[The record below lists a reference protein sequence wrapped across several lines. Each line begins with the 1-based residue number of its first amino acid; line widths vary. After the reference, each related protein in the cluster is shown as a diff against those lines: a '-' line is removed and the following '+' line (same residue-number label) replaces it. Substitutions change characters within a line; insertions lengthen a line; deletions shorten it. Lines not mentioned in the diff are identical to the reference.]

1 MMIKRISVSAFKSL
15 VDFELNLDSK
25 FNCIIGLNGAGK
37 SSVLQLFSYVSAL
50 IEGKIDRW
58 LSERGWEEKDVASH
72 FFPTRETFDLELD
85 IELSD
90 KQLRWEATYNWKRG
104 RCTSETLTDLANGHQ
119 LLRLYQGRLKTKRDT
134 IPNLI
139 FKYSGSI
146 LSALDDSALPQEA
159 VIFRNFMTNVDSH
172 DLLSPKVM
180 RSGRF
185 ASPGKIGSA
194 GEYLI
199 SYIHNLEK
207 SARDTLL
214 TNLYGYFPQVVN
226 IDTKTELDGTL
237 SLLLTERFYNEDG
250 SHTDVVTNAK
260 HINDGMLR
268 ILIILASQR
277 SSSKFQQFD
286 EVENGVN
293 SEITEKLVE
302 AFISSPQQVLITTHS
317 PMVLNYIEDELAKNS
332 ITLVYKNKQGHTK
345 ATKLF
350 ALPSLTKKLN
360 SLAPGDAMLDVYLKD
375 AAEEAELLANS
386 SELSR

>member
-1 MMIKRISVSAFKSL
+1 M
-15 VDFELNLDSK
+15 
-25 FNCIIGLNGAGK
+25 
-37 SSVLQLFSYVSAL
+37 
-50 IEGKIDRW
+50 
-58 LSERGWEEKDVASH
+58 
-72 FFPTRETFDLELD
+72 
-85 IELSD
+85 
-90 KQLRWEATYNWKRG
+90 RWEATYNWKKG
-104 RCTSETLTDLANGHQ
+104 LCTSETLTDLANGHQ
-119 LLRLYQGRLKTKRDT
+119 LLRLYQGRLKTKRD
-134 IPNLI
+134 IIQNLI

-159 VIFRNFMTNVDSH
+159 VIFRNYMTNVDSH

-185 ASPGKIGSA
+185 ASAGKIGSA

-207 SARDTLL
+207 SARDTLR

-277 SSSKFQQFD
+277 SSSRFQQFD

-302 AFISSPQQVLITTHS
+302 AFINSPQQVLITTHS
-317 PMVLNYIEDELAKNS
+317 PMVLNYIEDELAKSS

-375 AAEEAELLANS
+375 AADEAELLANS

>member
-1 MMIKRISVSAFKSL
+1 MIKRISVSAFKSL

-37 SSVLQLFSYVSAL
+37 SSVLQLLSYVSAL
-50 IEGKIDRW
+50 IDGKVDCW

-104 RCTSETLTDLANGHQ
+104 LCTSETLTDLANGQQ
-119 LLRLYQGRLKTKRDT
+119 LLRLYQGRLKTRRHSFAD
-134 IPNLI
+134 LI

-159 VIFRNFMTNVDSH
+159 FIFRNFMTNVDSH

-185 ASPGKIGSA
+185 ASAGKIGSA

-199 SYIHNLEK
+199 SYIHNLDKISQEI
-207 SARDTLL
+207 LL
-214 TNLYGYFPQVVN
+214 KNLYGYFPQVVK
-226 IDTKTELDGTL
+226 IETKTEQNGTL
-237 SLLLTERFYNEDG
+237 SLLLTERFYSDDG
-250 SHTDVVTNAK
+250 SHVDIVTNAK

-277 SSSKFQQFD
+277 SSSRFQQFD

-293 SEITEKLVE
+293 SEITEKLVD
-302 AFISSPQQVLITTHS
+302 AFINSPQQVLITTHS
-317 PMVLNYIEDELAKNS
+317 PMVLNYIEDELAKSS

-345 ATKLF
+345 AAKLF
-350 ALPSLTKKLN
+350 ALPSLTRKLN

-386 SELSR
+386 SELSQ

>member
-1 MMIKRISVSAFKSL
+1 MIKRISVNAFKSL
-15 VDFELNLDSK
+15 VNFELNLDSK

-50 IEGKIDRW
+50 LEGKIERW

-72 FFPTRETFDLELD
+72 FFPTRGTFDLVLD

-104 RCTSETLTDLANGHQ
+104 LCTSETLTDLANGHQ
-119 LLRLYQGRLKTKRDT
+119 LLRLYQGRLKTKRQ
-134 IPNLI
+134 IFPELI

-146 LSALDDSALPQEA
+146 LSALDDSVLPQEA

-185 ASPGKIGSA
+185 ASAGKIGSA

-207 SARDTLL
+207 SARDTLR

-250 SHTDVVTNAK
+250 SHVDVVTNAK

-277 SSSKFQQFD
+277 SSSRFQQFD

-302 AFISSPQQVLITTHS
+302 AFINSPQQVLITTHS
-317 PMVLNYIEDELAKNS
+317 PMVLNYIEDDLAKSS
-332 ITLVYKNKQGHTK
+332 IILVYQNKQGHTK

-375 AAEEAELLANS
+375 AADEAELLANS

>member
-1 MMIKRISVSAFKSL
+1 MIKRISVSAFKSL

-72 FFPTRETFDLELD
+72 FLPTRETSDLVLD

-104 RCTSETLTDLANGHQ
+104 LCTSETLTDLANGQQ
-119 LLRLYQGRLKTKRDT
+119 LLRLYQGRLKTKRHSLPD
-134 IPNLI
+134 LI

-146 LSALDDSALPQEA
+146 LSVLDDSALPQEA
-159 VIFRNFMTNVDSH
+159 VIFRNFMTNIDSH

-185 ASPGKIGSA
+185 ASEGKIGSA

-199 SYIHNLEK
+199 SYIHKLDKN
-207 SARDTLL
+207 SQDILL
-214 TNLYGYFPQVVN
+214 KNLYGYFPQVVK
-226 IDTKTELDGTL
+226 IETKTELNGTL

-277 SSSKFQQFD
+277 SSSRFQQFD

-302 AFISSPQQVLITTHS
+302 AFINSPQQVLITTHS
-317 PMVLNYIEDELAKNS
+317 PMVLNYIEDDLAKSS

-386 SELSR
+386 SESSR

>member
-1 MMIKRISVSAFKSL
+1 MIKRISVSAFKSL

-72 FFPTRETFDLELD
+72 FFPTRETFDLVLD

-104 RCTSETLTDLANGHQ
+104 LCTSETLTDLANGQQ
-119 LLRLYQGRLKTKRDT
+119 LLRLYQGRLKTKRHSLPD
-134 IPNLI
+134 LI

-159 VIFRNFMTNVDSH
+159 VLFRNFMTNVDSH

-185 ASPGKIGSA
+185 ASAGKIGSA

-207 SARDTLL
+207 SARDTLR

-277 SSSKFQQFD
+277 SSSRFQQFD

-302 AFISSPQQVLITTHS
+302 AFINSPQQVLITTHS
-317 PMVLNYIEDELAKNS
+317 PMVLNYIEDDLAKSS

>member
-1 MMIKRISVSAFKSL
+1 MIKRISVSAFKSL

-50 IEGKIDRW
+50 LEGKIERW
-58 LSERGWEEKDVASH
+58 LNERGWEEKDVASH
-72 FFPTRETFDLELD
+72 FFPTRETFNLELD

-104 RCTSETLTDLANGHQ
+104 LCTSETLTDLANGQQ

-134 IPNLI
+134 IPDLI

-146 LSALDDSALPQEA
+146 LSALDDSALPHEA

-172 DLLSPKVM
+172 DLLSPKVI

-185 ASPGKIGSA
+185 ASAGKIGSA

-199 SYIHNLEK
+199 SYIHNLDK
-207 SARDTLL
+207 SSQDTLL
-214 TNLYGYFPQVVN
+214 KHLYGYFPQVVD
-226 IDTKTELDGTL
+226 IVTKTELNGTL
-237 SLLLTERFYNEDG
+237 SLLLTERFYNDDG
-250 SHTDVVTNAK
+250 SHIDVVTNAK

-277 SSSKFQQFD
+277 YSSKFQQFD

-302 AFISSPQQVLITTHS
+302 TFIRSPQQVLITTHS
-317 PMVLNYIEDELAKNS
+317 PMVLNYIEDELAKSS

-350 ALPSLTKKLN
+350 ALPSLAKKLN

>member
-1 MMIKRISVSAFKSL
+1 MIKTISISAFKSL

-72 FFPTRETFDLELD
+72 FFPTRETFDLVLD

-104 RCTSETLTDLANGHQ
+104 LCTSETLTDLANGHQ

-134 IPNLI
+134 IPELI

-185 ASPGKIGSA
+185 ASEGKIGSA

-199 SYIHNLEK
+199 SYIHKLDKN
-207 SARDTLL
+207 SQDILL
-214 TNLYGYFPQVVN
+214 KNLYGYFPQVVK
-226 IDTKTELDGTL
+226 IETKTELNGTL
-237 SLLLTERFYNEDG
+237 SLLLTERFYHEDG
-250 SHTDVVTNAK
+250 SHVDVVTNAK

-277 SSSKFQQFD
+277 TSSKFQQFD

-302 AFISSPQQVLITTHS
+302 AFINSPQQVLITTHS
-317 PMVLNYIEDELAKNS
+317 PMVLNYIEDDLAKNS

-375 AAEEAELLANS
+375 AADEAELMANS
-386 SELSR
+386 SALSR

>member
-1 MMIKRISVSAFKSL
+1 MMKKISVSAFKSL

-72 FFPTRETFDLELD
+72 FFPTRETSDLVLD

-104 RCTSETLTDLANGHQ
+104 LCTSETLTDLANGHQ

-134 IPNLI
+134 IPDLI

-159 VIFRNFMTNVDSH
+159 VIFRNFMTNIDSH

-185 ASPGKIGSA
+185 ASEGKIGSA

-199 SYIHNLEK
+199 SYIHKLDKN
-207 SARDTLL
+207 SQDILL
-214 TNLYGYFPQVVN
+214 KNLYGYFPQVVK
-226 IDTKTELDGTL
+226 IETKTELNGTL
-237 SLLLTERFYNEDG
+237 SLLLTERFYNDDG

-277 SSSKFQQFD
+277 TSSKFQQFD

-302 AFISSPQQVLITTHS
+302 AFINSPQQVLITTHS
-317 PMVLNYIEDELAKNS
+317 PMVLNYIEDELAKSS

-375 AAEEAELLANS
+375 AADEAELLADS

>member
-1 MMIKRISVSAFKSL
+1 MIKKISVSAFKSL

-72 FFPTRETFDLELD
+72 FFPTRETFDLVLD

-104 RCTSETLTDLANGHQ
+104 LCTSETLTDLANGHQ

-134 IPNLI
+134 IPDLI

-159 VIFRNFMTNVDSH
+159 VIFRNFMTNIDSH

-185 ASPGKIGSA
+185 ASEGKIGSA

-199 SYIHNLEK
+199 SYIHKLDKN
-207 SARDTLL
+207 SQDILL
-214 TNLYGYFPQVVN
+214 KNLYGYFPQVVK
-226 IDTKTELDGTL
+226 IETKTELNGTL
-237 SLLLTERFYNEDG
+237 SLLLTERFYNDDG

-277 SSSKFQQFD
+277 TSSKFQQFD

-302 AFISSPQQVLITTHS
+302 AFINSPQQVLITTHS
-317 PMVLNYIEDELAKNS
+317 PMVLNYIEDELAKSS

-375 AAEEAELLANS
+375 AADEAELLADS
-386 SELSR
+386 PELSR

>member
-1 MMIKRISVSAFKSL
+1 MIKRISVNAFKSL

-72 FFPTRETFDLELD
+72 FFPTRETFDLVLD

-104 RCTSETLTDLANGHQ
+104 LCTSETLTDLANAQQ
-119 LLRLYQGRLKTKRDT
+119 LLRLYQGRLKTKRDSF
-134 IPNLI
+134 PDLI

-146 LSALDDSALPQEA
+146 LSSLNDSALPQEA

-185 ASPGKIGSA
+185 ASAGKIGSA

-199 SYIHNLEK
+199 SYIHNLDK
-207 SARDTLL
+207 YSQDILL
-214 TNLYGYFPQVVN
+214 KNLYGYFPQIVK
-226 IDTKTELDGTL
+226 IETKTELNGTL

-250 SHTDVVTNAK
+250 SHIDVVTNAK

-302 AFISSPQQVLITTHS
+302 TFIRSPQQVLITTHS
-317 PMVLNYIEDELAKNS
+317 PMVLNYIEDELAKRS
-332 ITLVYKNKQGHTK
+332 ITLAYKNKQGHTK

-375 AAEEAELLANS
+375 AAEEAEILASS
-386 SELSR
+386 SEVRE

>member
-1 MMIKRISVSAFKSL
+1 MIKKISVSAFKSL
-15 VDFELNLDSK
+15 VDCELNLDSK

-72 FFPTRETFDLELD
+72 FFPTRETFDLVLD

-104 RCTSETLTDLANGHQ
+104 LCTSEALTDLANGHQ
-119 LLRLYQGRLKTKRDT
+119 LLRLYQGRLKTKRHSLPD
-134 IPNLI
+134 LI

-159 VIFRNFMTNVDSH
+159 VIFRNFMTNIDSH

-199 SYIHNLEK
+199 SYIHKLDKN
-207 SARDTLL
+207 SQDILL
-214 TNLYGYFPQVVN
+214 KNLYGYFPQVVK
-226 IDTKTELDGTL
+226 IETKTELNGTL
-237 SLLLTERFYNEDG
+237 SLLLTERFYNDDG

-277 SSSKFQQFD
+277 TSSKFQQFD

-302 AFISSPQQVLITTHS
+302 AFINSPQQVLITTHS
-317 PMVLNYIEDELAKNS
+317 PMVLNYIEDELAKSS

-375 AAEEAELLANS
+375 AAEEAELLADS

>member
-1 MMIKRISVSAFKSL
+1 MIKRISVSAFKSL

-72 FFPTRETFDLELD
+72 FFPTRETFDLVLD

-104 RCTSETLTDLANGHQ
+104 LCTSETLTDLANGHQ

-134 IPNLI
+134 IPELI

-146 LSALDDSALPQEA
+146 LSVLDDSALPQEA

-185 ASPGKIGSA
+185 ASEGKIGSA

-199 SYIHNLEK
+199 SYIHKLDKN
-207 SARDTLL
+207 SQDILL
-214 TNLYGYFPQVVN
+214 KNLYGYFPQVVK
-226 IDTKTELDGTL
+226 IETKTELNGTL
-237 SLLLTERFYNEDG
+237 SLLLTERFYHEDG
-250 SHTDVVTNAK
+250 SHVDVVTNAK

-277 SSSKFQQFD
+277 TSSKFQQFD

-302 AFISSPQQVLITTHS
+302 AFINSPQQVLITTHS
-317 PMVLNYIEDELAKNS
+317 PMVLNYIEDDLAKNS

>member
-1 MMIKRISVSAFKSL
+1 MIKRISVSAFKSL

-72 FFPTRETFDLELD
+72 FFPTRETFDLVLD

-104 RCTSETLTDLANGHQ
+104 LCTSETLTDLANGHQ

-134 IPNLI
+134 IPDLI

-159 VIFRNFMTNVDSH
+159 VIFRNFMTNIDSH

-185 ASPGKIGSA
+185 ASEGKIGSA

-199 SYIHNLEK
+199 SYIHKLDKN
-207 SARDTLL
+207 SQDILL
-214 TNLYGYFPQVVN
+214 KNLYGYFPQVVK
-226 IDTKTELDGTL
+226 IETKTELNGTL
-237 SLLLTERFYNEDG
+237 SLLLTERFYNDDG
-250 SHTDVVTNAK
+250 YYTDVVTNAK

-277 SSSKFQQFD
+277 TSSKFQQFD

-302 AFISSPQQVLITTHS
+302 AFINSPQQVLITTHS
-317 PMVLNYIEDELAKNS
+317 PMVLNYIEDELAKSS

>member
-1 MMIKRISVSAFKSL
+1 MIKKISVSAFKSL

-72 FFPTRETFDLELD
+72 FFPTRETFDLVLD

-104 RCTSETLTDLANGHQ
+104 LCTSETLTDLANGHQ
-119 LLRLYQGRLKTKRDT
+119 LLRLYQGRLKTKRET
-134 IPNLI
+134 IPDLI

-159 VIFRNFMTNVDSH
+159 VIFRNFMTNIDSH

-185 ASPGKIGSA
+185 ASEGKIGSA

-199 SYIHNLEK
+199 SYIHKLDKN
-207 SARDTLL
+207 SQDILL
-214 TNLYGYFPQVVN
+214 KNLYGYFPQVVK
-226 IDTKTELDGTL
+226 IETKTELNGTL
-237 SLLLTERFYNEDG
+237 SLLLTERFYNDDG

-277 SSSKFQQFD
+277 TSSKFQQFD

-302 AFISSPQQVLITTHS
+302 AFINSPQQVLITTHS
-317 PMVLNYIEDELAKNS
+317 PMVLNYIEDELAKSS

-375 AAEEAELLANS
+375 AADEAELLADS

>member
-1 MMIKRISVSAFKSL
+1 MIKKISVSAFKSL

-58 LSERGWEEKDVASH
+58 LSERGWEEKDVVSH
-72 FFPTRETFDLELD
+72 FFPTRETFDLVLD

-104 RCTSETLTDLANGHQ
+104 LCTSETLADLANGHQ

-134 IPNLI
+134 IPDLI

-172 DLLSPKVM
+172 DLLSPRVM

-185 ASPGKIGSA
+185 ASEGKIGSA

-199 SYIHNLEK
+199 SYIHKLDKN
-207 SARDTLL
+207 SQDILL
-214 TNLYGYFPQVVN
+214 QNLYGYFPQVVK
-226 IDTKTELDGTL
+226 IETKTELNGTL

-302 AFISSPQQVLITTHS
+302 AFINSPLQVLITTHS
-317 PMVLNYIEDELAKNS
+317 PMVLNYIEDELAKSS

>member
-1 MMIKRISVSAFKSL
+1 MIKTISVSAFKSL

-72 FFPTRETFDLELD
+72 FFPTRETFDLVLD

-104 RCTSETLTDLANGHQ
+104 LCTSETLTDLANGHQ

-134 IPNLI
+134 IPELI

-185 ASPGKIGSA
+185 ASEGKIGSA

-199 SYIHNLEK
+199 SYIHKLDKN
-207 SARDTLL
+207 SQDILL
-214 TNLYGYFPQVVN
+214 KNLYGYFPQVVK
-226 IDTKTELDGTL
+226 IETKTELNGTL
-237 SLLLTERFYNEDG
+237 SLLLTERFYHEDG
-250 SHTDVVTNAK
+250 SHVDVVTNAK

-277 SSSKFQQFD
+277 TSSKFQQFD

-302 AFISSPQQVLITTHS
+302 AFINSPQQVLITTHS
-317 PMVLNYIEDELAKNS
+317 PMVLNYIEDDLAKNS

-375 AAEEAELLANS
+375 AADEAELMANS
-386 SELSR
+386 SALSR

>member
-1 MMIKRISVSAFKSL
+1 MIKTISVSAFKSL

-72 FFPTRETFDLELD
+72 FFPTRETFDLVLD

-104 RCTSETLTDLANGHQ
+104 LCTSETLTDLANGHQ

-134 IPNLI
+134 IPDLI

-185 ASPGKIGSA
+185 ASEGKIGSA

-199 SYIHNLEK
+199 SYIHKLDKN
-207 SARDTLL
+207 SQDILL
-214 TNLYGYFPQVVN
+214 KNLYGYFPQVVK
-226 IDTKTELDGTL
+226 IETKTELNGTL

-250 SHTDVVTNAK
+250 SHVDVVTNAK

-277 SSSKFQQFD
+277 TSSKFQQFD

-302 AFISSPQQVLITTHS
+302 AFINSPQQVLITTHS
-317 PMVLNYIEDELAKNS
+317 PMVLNYIEDDLAKNS

-375 AAEEAELLANS
+375 AADEAELMANS
-386 SELSR
+386 SALSR

>member
-1 MMIKRISVSAFKSL
+1 MIKKISVSAFKSL

-72 FFPTRETFDLELD
+72 FFPTRETFDLVLD

-104 RCTSETLTDLANGHQ
+104 LCTSETLTDLANGHQ

-134 IPNLI
+134 IPDLI

-159 VIFRNFMTNVDSH
+159 VIFRNFMTNIDSH

-185 ASPGKIGSA
+185 ASEGKIGSA

-199 SYIHNLEK
+199 SYIHKLDKN
-207 SARDTLL
+207 SQDILL
-214 TNLYGYFPQVVN
+214 KNLYGYFPQVVK
-226 IDTKTELDGTL
+226 IETKTELNGTL
-237 SLLLTERFYNEDG
+237 SLLLTERFYNDDG

-277 SSSKFQQFD
+277 TSSKFQQFD

-302 AFISSPQQVLITTHS
+302 AFINSPQQVLITTHS
-317 PMVLNYIEDELAKNS
+317 PMVLNYIEDELAKSS

-375 AAEEAELLANS
+375 AADEAELLADS

>member
-1 MMIKRISVSAFKSL
+1 MIKRISVSAFKSL

-72 FFPTRETFDLELD
+72 FFPTRETFHLVLD

-90 KQLRWEATYNWKRG
+90 KQLRWEATYNWKKG
-104 RCTSETLTDLANGHQ
+104 LCTSETLTDLANGQQ
-119 LLRLYQGRLKTKRDT
+119 LLRLYQGRLKTKRET
-134 IPNLI
+134 ISNLI

-146 LSALDDSALPQEA
+146 LSALDNSALPQEA
-159 VIFRNFMTNVDSH
+159 VIFRNFMINVDSH

-185 ASPGKIGSA
+185 ASAGKIGSA

-199 SYIHNLEK
+199 SYIHNLDK
-207 SARDTLL
+207 NSQDILL
-214 TNLYGYFPQVVN
+214 KNLYGYFPQVVK
-226 IDTKTELDGTL
+226 IETKTELNGTL

-250 SHTDVVTNAK
+250 SHVDVITNAK

-286 EVENGVN
+286 EIENGVN

-302 AFISSPQQVLITTHS
+302 TFIRSPQQVLITTHS
-317 PMVLNYIEDELAKNS
+317 PMVLNYIEDELAKSS

>member
-1 MMIKRISVSAFKSL
+1 MIKKISVSAFKSL

-58 LSERGWEEKDVASH
+58 LSERGWEEKDVVSH
-72 FFPTRETFDLELD
+72 FFPTRETFDLVLD

-104 RCTSETLTDLANGHQ
+104 LCTSETLTDLANGQQ

-134 IPNLI
+134 IPDLI

-172 DLLSPKVM
+172 DLLSPRVM

-185 ASPGKIGSA
+185 ASEGKIGSA

-199 SYIHNLEK
+199 SYIHKLDKN
-207 SARDTLL
+207 SQDILL
-214 TNLYGYFPQVVN
+214 QNLYGYFPQVVK
-226 IDTKTELDGTL
+226 IETKTELNGTL

-302 AFISSPQQVLITTHS
+302 AFINSPLQVLITTHS
-317 PMVLNYIEDELAKNS
+317 PMVLNYIEDELAKSS

-360 SLAPGDAMLDVYLKD
+360 SLAPGDVMLDVYLKD

>member
-1 MMIKRISVSAFKSL
+1 MIKKISVSAFKSL

-72 FFPTRETFDLELD
+72 FFPTRETFDLVLD

-104 RCTSETLTDLANGHQ
+104 LCTSETLTDLANGHQ

-134 IPNLI
+134 IPDLI
-139 FKYSGSI
+139 FKYPGSI

-159 VIFRNFMTNVDSH
+159 VIFRNFMTDIDSH

-185 ASPGKIGSA
+185 ASEGKIGSA

-199 SYIHNLEK
+199 SYIHKLDKN
-207 SARDTLL
+207 SQDILL
-214 TNLYGYFPQVVN
+214 KNLYGYFPQVVK
-226 IDTKTELDGTL
+226 IETKTELNGTL
-237 SLLLTERFYNEDG
+237 SLLLTERFYNDDG

-277 SSSKFQQFD
+277 TSSKFQQFD

-302 AFISSPQQVLITTHS
+302 AFINSPQQVLITTHS
-317 PMVLNYIEDELAKNS
+317 PMVLNYIEDELAKSS

-375 AAEEAELLANS
+375 AADEAELLADS

>member
-1 MMIKRISVSAFKSL
+1 MIKRISVSAFKSL

-72 FFPTRETFDLELD
+72 FFPTRETFDLVLD

-104 RCTSETLTDLANGHQ
+104 LCTSETLTDLANGHQ

-134 IPNLI
+134 IPELI

-185 ASPGKIGSA
+185 ASEGKIGSA

-199 SYIHNLEK
+199 SYIHKLDKN
-207 SARDTLL
+207 SQDILL
-214 TNLYGYFPQVVN
+214 KNLYGYFPQVVK
-226 IDTKTELDGTL
+226 IETKTELNGTL
-237 SLLLTERFYNEDG
+237 SLLLTERFYHEDG
-250 SHTDVVTNAK
+250 SHVDVVTNAK

-277 SSSKFQQFD
+277 TSSKFQQFD

-302 AFISSPQQVLITTHS
+302 AFINSPQQVLITTHS
-317 PMVLNYIEDELAKNS
+317 PMVLNYIEDDLAKNS

-375 AAEEAELLANS
+375 AADEAELMANS
-386 SELSR
+386 SALSR

>member
-1 MMIKRISVSAFKSL
+1 MIKRISVSAFKSL

-58 LSERGWEEKDVASH
+58 LSERGWEEKDVVSH
-72 FFPTRETFDLELD
+72 FFPTRETFDLVLD

-104 RCTSETLTDLANGHQ
+104 LCTSETLTDLANGHQ

-134 IPNLI
+134 IPDLI

-159 VIFRNFMTNVDSH
+159 VLFRNFMTNVDSH

-180 RSGRF
+180 RSGHF
-185 ASPGKIGSA
+185 ASEGKIGSA

-199 SYIHNLEK
+199 SYIHKLDKN
-207 SARDTLL
+207 SQDILL
-214 TNLYGYFPQVVN
+214 KNLYGYFPQVVK
-226 IDTKTELDGTL
+226 IETKTELNGTL

-250 SHTDVVTNAK
+250 SHVDVVTNAK

-277 SSSKFQQFD
+277 TSSKFQQFD

-302 AFISSPQQVLITTHS
+302 AFINSPQQVLITTHS
-317 PMVLNYIEDELAKNS
+317 PMVLNYIEDELAKSS

-386 SELSR
+386 LELSR

>member
-1 MMIKRISVSAFKSL
+1 MIKRISVSAFKSL

-37 SSVLQLFSYVSAL
+37 SSVLQLLSYVSAL
-50 IEGKIDRW
+50 IDGKVDCW

-104 RCTSETLTDLANGHQ
+104 LCTSETLTDLANGQQ
-119 LLRLYQGRLKTKRDT
+119 LLRLYQGRLKTRRHSFAD
-134 IPNLI
+134 LI

-159 VIFRNFMTNVDSH
+159 FIFRNFMTNVDSH

-185 ASPGKIGSA
+185 ASAGKIGSA

-199 SYIHNLEK
+199 SYIHNLDKISQEI
-207 SARDTLL
+207 LL
-214 TNLYGYFPQVVN
+214 KNLYGYFPQVVK
-226 IDTKTELDGTL
+226 IETKTEQNGTL
-237 SLLLTERFYNEDG
+237 SLLLTERFYSDDG
-250 SHTDVVTNAK
+250 SHVDIVTNAK

-277 SSSKFQQFD
+277 SSSRFQQFD

-293 SEITEKLVE
+293 SEITEKLVD
-302 AFISSPQQVLITTHS
+302 AFINSPQQVLITTHS
-317 PMVLNYIEDELAKNS
+317 PMVLNYIEDELAKSS

-345 ATKLF
+345 AAKLF
-350 ALPSLTKKLN
+350 ALPSLTRKLN
-360 SLAPGDAMLDVYLKD
+360 SLALGDAMLDVYLKD

-386 SELSR
+386 SELSQ

>member
-1 MMIKRISVSAFKSL
+1 MIKKISVSAFKSL

-58 LSERGWEEKDVASH
+58 LSERGWEEKDVVSH

-90 KQLRWEATYNWKRG
+90 KQLRWEATYNWKKG
-104 RCTSETLTDLANGHQ
+104 LCTSETLTDLANGHQ
-119 LLRLYQGRLKTKRDT
+119 LLRLYQGRLKTKRDA
-134 IPNLI
+134 IQNLI

-159 VIFRNFMTNVDSH
+159 VIFRNYMTNVDSH

-185 ASPGKIGSA
+185 ASAGKIGSA

-207 SARDTLL
+207 SAQDTLR

-277 SSSKFQQFD
+277 SSSRFQQFD

-302 AFISSPQQVLITTHS
+302 AFINSPQQVLITTHS
-317 PMVLNYIEDELAKNS
+317 PMVLNYIEDELAKSS
-332 ITLVYKNKQGHTK
+332 ITPNSDNKCDSHG
-345 ATKLF
+345 
-350 ALPSLTKKLN
+350 
-360 SLAPGDAMLDVYLKD
+360 LA
-375 AAEEAELLANS
+375 
-386 SELSR
+386 

>member
-1 MMIKRISVSAFKSL
+1 MIKKISVSAFKSL

-72 FFPTRETFDLELD
+72 FFPTRETFDLVLD

-104 RCTSETLTDLANGHQ
+104 LCTSETLTDLANGHQ

-134 IPNLI
+134 IPDLI

-159 VIFRNFMTNVDSH
+159 VIFRNFMTNIDSH

-185 ASPGKIGSA
+185 ASEGKIGSA

-199 SYIHNLEK
+199 SYIHKLDKN
-207 SARDTLL
+207 SQDILL
-214 TNLYGYFPQVVN
+214 KNLYGYFPQVVK
-226 IDTKTELDGTL
+226 IETKTELNGTL
-237 SLLLTERFYNEDG
+237 SLLLTERFYNDDG

-277 SSSKFQQFD
+277 TSSKFQQFD

-302 AFISSPQQVLITTHS
+302 AFINSPQQVLITTHS
-317 PMVLNYIEDELAKNS
+317 PMVLNYIEDELAKSS

-375 AAEEAELLANS
+375 AADEAELLANS